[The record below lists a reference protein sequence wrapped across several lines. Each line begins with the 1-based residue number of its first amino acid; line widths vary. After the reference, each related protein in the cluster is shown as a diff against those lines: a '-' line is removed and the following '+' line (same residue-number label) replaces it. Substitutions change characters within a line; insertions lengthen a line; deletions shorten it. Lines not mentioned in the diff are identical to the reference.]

1 MAPRRSLVPWPEE
14 LADWVDRALPE
25 LGGVRRVRLL
35 AGDRLPF
42 DWLPGERRR
51 YQGMTLWRRI
61 YLRSRRQPFDPAD
74 RRDLLLVLHELVHVL
89 QFRRR
94 PLLFPLLYL
103 AGLALHGYRRHP
115 AEREADERAAELAA
129 AYWAERP

>member
-1 MAPRRSLVPWPEE
+1 MAPRRALLPWPEE
-14 LADWVDRALPE
+14 LADWIERALPE
-25 LGGVRRVRLL
+25 LGDVRRVRLL

-42 DWLPGERRR
+42 DWLPGKRYR

-61 YLRSRRQPFDPAD
+61 YLRSRRRPFDLED
-74 RRDLLLVLHELVHVL
+74 RRDVHLLLHELVHVL

-103 AGLALHGYRRHP
+103 AGLAFHGYRRHP
-115 AEREADERAAELAA
+115 AEREAEERSAELAA
-129 AYWAERP
+129 AYWAERS